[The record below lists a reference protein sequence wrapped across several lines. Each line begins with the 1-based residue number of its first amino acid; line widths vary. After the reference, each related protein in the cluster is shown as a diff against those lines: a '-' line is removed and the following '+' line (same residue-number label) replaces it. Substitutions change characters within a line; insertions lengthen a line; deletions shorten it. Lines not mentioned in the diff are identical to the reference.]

1 MFPGLNKRARYLDYV
16 QDATERNVQGITF
29 GTNLLDL
36 TSYVKAEDIV
46 TRVIAIGKK
55 KADGLFGRPPIL

>member
-1 MFPGLNKRARYLDYV
+1 MRCLDYV
-16 QDATERNVQGITF
+16 QDATGRNAQGITF

-46 TRVIAIGKK
+46 TRVVAIGKK
-55 KADGLFGRPPIL
+55 KAAGFCGRPPTL